1 MPMNPAVISALAAVG
16 GSSVGAM
23 APVLTA
29 YIVQRGQIQRDV
41 LNRHIAQ
48 RETLYSDFITQESR
62 PYADSIGHSLGKLDD
77 VVALYVLVDRIRL
90 LVSRMVFRSADETV
104 RRIVRQ
110 YGEPNQTPEQ
120 IRENALTS
128 RVNPLREFSSA
139 CRKEF
144 DDLSSMAEYRGME
157 VPVRT
162 S

>member
-48 RETLYSDFITQESR
+48 RETLYSDFITQASR
-62 PYADSIGHSLGKLDD
+62 LYADSIGHSLGKLDD
-77 VVALYVLVDRIRL
+77 VVALYALVDRIRL
-90 LVSRMVFRSADETV
+90 LASPMVFRAADEMV

-128 RVNPLREFSSA
+128 KVNPLGEFSSA

-144 DDLSSMAEYRGME
+144 DDLLQHGGIPRNGSA
-157 VPVRT
+157 
-162 S
+162 